1 MIVLPL
7 FCVYALVAVNS
18 SRNPLFYITAT
29 NFKEHFFISM
39 LQQVL
44 LTRVQSICGI
54 NLLGLLCCDFDETV
68 VQVKTDYLI

>member
-29 NFKEHFFISM
+29 NFKEHFFITM

-44 LTRVQSICGI
+44 LT
-54 NLLGLLCCDFDETV
+54 
-68 VQVKTDYLI
+68 